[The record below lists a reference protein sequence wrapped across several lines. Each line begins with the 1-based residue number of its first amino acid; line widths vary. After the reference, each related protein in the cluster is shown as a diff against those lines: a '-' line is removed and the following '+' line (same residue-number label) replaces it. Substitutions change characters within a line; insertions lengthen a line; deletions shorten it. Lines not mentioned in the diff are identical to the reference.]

1 MRSVESSGVP
11 GSSLPWL
18 ASGCALRALTFT
30 ICLFPFLCG
39 ATYAGDVRLSLAT
52 ATPGGGFAVYGQ
64 AVAEALRET
73 DPGIT
78 LELRGTRGSR
88 ENVPLLAQGKVDLA
102 LVEGTIVQ
110 EVIEKAAAQFRVIAA
125 MYSSPGMFAV
135 RADSPYQR
143 ISDLKGQRIILG
155 AAGSGLTQ
163 LGRLV
168 IDGAG
173 LDADKDFEVVLLQSV
188 KDGPPMVNDGR
199 AAAIWGAGLG
209 WPGFEGVAR
218 GPAGARFF
226 GPSEDDIAAIR
237 ARHPFLQRLVIPA
250 GSFQGQTQDIPT
262 VGTWSF
268 VLSRPDLPDDVAYRF
283 AGALHRAQPALG
295 QRLPQA
301 AETTTAN
308 TLRALPQPGLLHPGV
323 RTLLDELGL

>member
-1 MRSVESSGVP
+1 MIRPILIAASLTLMVP
-11 GSSLPWL
+11 
-18 ASGCALRALTFT
+18 ASADTEL
-30 ICLFPFLCG
+30 
-39 ATYAGDVRLSLAT
+39 RLSLGT

-64 AVAEALRET
+64 AVAEVLKDV

-78 LELRGTRGSR
+78 LELKGTKGSR
-88 ENVPLLAQGKVDLA
+88 ENVPLLADGKLDLA

-110 EVIEKAAAQFRVIAA
+110 EVLEKGPAGFRIVAA

-135 RADSPYQR
+135 RADSPYR
-143 ISDLKGQRIILG
+143 EISDLKGQRIILG

-173 LDADKDFEVVLLQSV
+173 LDAERDFEAVTLQAV
-188 KDGPPMVNDGR
+188 KDGPPMVLDGS

-209 WPGFEGVAR
+209 WPGFEAVAR

-226 GPSEDDIAAIR
+226 GPSEQEIAAIR
-237 ARHPFLQRLVIPA
+237 TKHPFLQRLVIPA
-250 GSFQGQTQDIPT
+250 GSFAGQSQDIPT

-268 VLSRPDLPDDVAYRF
+268 VLSRTDLPEDAAYRF
-283 AGALHRAQPALG
+283 AKALHRAQPALG
-295 QRLPQA
+295 RKLPQA
-301 AETTTAN
+301 VETTAVN
-308 TLRALPQPGLLHPGV
+308 TLASLPKSALLHPGV
-323 RTLLDELGL
+323 ARFFKEAGVGD